1 MTDKNFDD
9 TSQKVEI
16 VCDQHNHDIITER
29 RKKGSL
35 QELKRSKQQN
45 LQEVIEEVVSESEHL
60 EEPMSI

>member
-45 LQEVIEEVVSESEHL
+45 LLEVIEEVVSESEHL